1 MPVFSAI
8 RERLAAV
15 MAAKAKLPG
24 LSLSLR
30 IAAVIAG
37 LLVIYYP
44 IGMIWWHKIADDMA
58 YDVEP
63 KSLSAGQSQAVAI
76 AATLINREVNQ
87 IGWVANNPFFTPSAA
102 LDNMPAFQQGIISA
116 LARFSFEL
124 NDQIGR
130 TRGSSQS
137 DADLKSASGL
147 LQYPG
152 TVWVWDP
159 SVSLMPT
166 ATSEAQY
173 DKARLA
179 LENYNRRLA
188 DGQAVFERR
197 SDNLMAVLDRIAL
210 DIGSST
216 AELDRRIAEH
226 SGDWIDFKADD
237 LFFSVKGQ
245 AYAYYLVLRA
255 LGGDFDALIA
265 ERSLKPVYAQMLDSL
280 REAVALDPLIVTN
293 GAPDGFFPN
302 SHLTA
307 QGFYLLRAR
316 TQLREITN
324 ILLK

>member
-1 MPVFSAI
+1 MNI
-8 RERLAAV
+8 RETIRNRLPSGANLARLA
-15 MAAKAKLPG
+15 
-24 LSLSLR
+24 LR
-30 IAAVIAG
+30 IAAILAG

-44 IGMIWWHKIADDMA
+44 VGMIWWHNIADDTEF
-58 YDVEP
+58 DVDAATLA
-63 KSLSAGQSQAVAI
+63 SGQSRAVAV
-76 AATLINREVNQ
+76 AAALINREINQ

-102 LDNMPAFQQGIISA
+102 LDNMPAFQQGIVSA

-124 NDQIGR
+124 ADQIGR

-137 DADLKSASGL
+137 DTDLKAASGL

-152 TVWVWDP
+152 AVWVWDP

-166 ATSEAQY
+166 ATSEEQY
-173 DKARLA
+173 EKGRKA

-216 AELDRRIAEH
+216 AELDRRVTEH
-226 SGDWIDFKADD
+226 SGDWIDFKADEA
-237 LFFSVKGQ
+237 FFSAKGQ
-245 AYAYYLVLRA
+245 AYAYYLVLRG

-265 ERSLKPVYAQMLDSL
+265 ERNLNTVYGQMLDSL
-280 REAVALDPLIVTN
+280 REAAQLDPWIVTN
-293 GAPDGFFPN
+293 GAPDGVFPS